1 VPSSS
6 ASSISDTLRHMSAGW
21 RLLICLGLGAAIFLW
36 PFEPDDPMVHAG
48 AAWTIGVVLFLSWT
62 AYAVSCISI
71 AQLRK
76 RARELDDSAWVISLL
91 VIVAAVI
98 SLVAL
103 GLMIYGKDES
113 KGLLLGLRLGFGAT
127 SMIGAWLLIHTV
139 MALHYAH
146 LYYGDVEGDGKDEDR
161 RGLDFPGK
169 GDPDY
174 WDFFYYSFVIGM
186 TCQVS
191 DVSISARGMRR
202 LTLVHSIVSF
212 FFNTTVIALT
222 VNLIASNN

>member
-1 VPSSS
+1 MSAKNPS
-6 ASSISDTLRHMSAGW
+6 ALFDTLRHVPAGW
-21 RLLICLGLGAAIFLW
+21 RLLICLALGGAVFLW
-36 PFEPDDPMVHAG
+36 PFEPDDLMVHAG
-48 AAWTIGVVLFLSWT
+48 AAWTVGVLLFLGWT
-62 AYAVSCISI
+62 AYAVSCIST

-76 RARELDDSAWVISLL
+76 RARELDDNAWVISLL
-91 VIVAAVI
+91 VIVASAI

-103 GLMIYGKDES
+103 GLMIYGKEDAT
-113 KGLLLGLRLGFGAT
+113 GLLLGLRLGLGAT
-127 SMIGAWLLIHTV
+127 SMICAWLLIHTV

-146 LYYGDVEGDGKDEDR
+146 LYYGDPDDTDGKDEDR

-169 GDPDY
+169 GDPEY

-191 DVSISARGMRR
+191 DVSISSRGMRR
-202 LTLVHSIVSF
+202 LTLVHSVVSF

-222 VNLIASNN
+222 VNLIASN